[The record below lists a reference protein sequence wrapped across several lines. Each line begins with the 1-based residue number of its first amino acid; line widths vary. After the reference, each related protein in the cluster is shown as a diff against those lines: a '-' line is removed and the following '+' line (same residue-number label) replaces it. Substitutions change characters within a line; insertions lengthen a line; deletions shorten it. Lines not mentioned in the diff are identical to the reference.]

1 MKDLKVLAG
10 ILMAGVLF
18 GFAACKTETDTTIA
32 VEKVEITSTVIS
44 VTEGEKITLTAK
56 VSPEN
61 ATNKTVTWSSSDEKV
76 AIVDEKGVVTGVK
89 AGKATIT
96 AKAGEK
102 SATVEITVIKLVAG
116 VKITSTVKEVV
127 EGSTITLTAE
137 VSPADATNPKIT
149 WSSNDE
155 EVATVDASTGVVT
168 GVKAGSATITAK
180 AGEKS
185 ATVEIKV
192 IIPVAGVKITT
203 TEKEVTVD
211 NTITLTATVTPDNA
225 TNNIV
230 TWSSSATDVAT
241 VDSNGLVTGLK
252 VGKTT
257 ITAKAGEQTDTVE
270 ITVIIPVTEVQ
281 ITSTESEVT
290 IGSSITL
297 KAEVTP
303 SDATYPTVT
312 WSSSDTTVATVDA
325 STGVVTGLKVGK
337 TTITAKA
344 GEKSDTVEITV
355 KKVSLSVS
363 ATSLEVGQKITL
375 AATLEPENE
384 IAKVVGYTFVKGTD
398 FASIEGNELIGKA
411 VGTVKIKATI
421 DGISSEEVTV
431 EVLPVGFVKVP
442 AASIKGTESWT
453 PSSKVFVSNRVLEI
467 ASFYMCD
474 HEVTQAEFNNVMGS
488 LPENRMATVDG
499 TADQNPV
506 NYVNW
511 YHAIAYCNK
520 LSIKEGLTPCYTVT
534 GITDWENYKY
544 SSVPTSKNSTWD
556 AATCDFAANGYRL
569 PTEAEWEWAARGG
582 KTSGTTYAGSDTIGD
597 VAWYSGNADYKT
609 HEVKSKK
616 VNAYGLYDMTGNV
629 FEWCWDW
636 YYAIDA
642 DTDATGPSAHGMR
655 VQRGGGWNVS
665 DSGCSVFYRGYK
677 SPYDQHQIYGFRV
690 VRTAQ

>member
-1 MKDLKVLAG
+1 MKKSIKGLAVLLLAG
-10 ILMAGVLF
+10 FVVIFAG
-18 GFAACKTETDTTIA
+18 CKTDADVPENENTADQTVA
-32 VEKVEITSTVIS
+32 VESVKITSTVTS
-44 VTEGEKITLTAK
+44 VIVGEKITLIAK
-56 VSPEN
+56 VSPDN
-61 ATNKTVTWSSSDEKV
+61 ATDPKVTWTSSAEDV
-76 AIVDEKGVVTGVK
+76 AKVDENGVVTGVK

-102 SATVEITVIKLVAG
+102 TATVEISVNEKIIDVTG
-116 VKITSTVKEVV
+116 VEITCTEKIVV
-127 EGSTITLTAE
+127 VGEKITLTAK
-137 VSPADATNPKIT
+137 VSPDNATNPKVT
-149 WSSNDE
+149 WTSSAEDIAKVDE
-155 EVATVDASTGVVT
+155 NGVVT
-168 GVKAGSATITAK
+168 GVKVGNVTIKAK

-185 ATVEIKV
+185 ATVEIM
-192 IIPVAGVKITT
+192 
-203 TEKEVTVD
+203 
-211 NTITLTATVTPDNA
+211 
-225 TNNIV
+225 
-230 TWSSSATDVAT
+230 
-241 VDSNGLVTGLK
+241 
-252 VGKTT
+252 
-257 ITAKAGEQTDTVE
+257 
-270 ITVIIPVTEVQ
+270 
-281 ITSTESEVT
+281 
-290 IGSSITL
+290 
-297 KAEVTP
+297 
-303 SDATYPTVT
+303 
-312 WSSSDTTVATVDA
+312 
-325 STGVVTGLKVGK
+325 
-337 TTITAKA
+337 
-344 GEKSDTVEITV
+344 V

-375 AATLEPENE
+375 ATTLEPENE
-384 IAKVVGYTFVKGTD
+384 TDKVVGYTFVKGAD
-398 FASIEGNELIGKA
+398 FATIEGNELTGKA

-421 DGISSEEVTV
+421 DGLSSEEVTV

-442 AASIKGTESWT
+442 AASIKGTEIWT

-488 LPENRMATVDG
+488 LPDYQMATVDG

-534 GITDWENYKY
+534 GITDWANYKY

-597 VAWYSGNADYKT
+597 VAWYSGNADNKT

-642 DTDATGPSAHGMR
+642 DTDATGPSSHGMR
-655 VQRGGGWNVS
+655 VQRGGGWCVP

-677 SPYDQHQIYGFRV
+677 TPYDQNKVYGFRV
-690 VRTAQ
+690 VRTVQ